1 MCSSGHDDFIK
12 SALVLPKHHDVLQAN
27 CRRYNFRTFLSFKR
41 RKMTYFPK
49 KGVWKKD
56 NQWDVI
62 LFWFSAVFHCTRNS
76 TSLAKSP
83 NHLVQDHQFTVSFLP
98 FVRCV
103 LHSCSAYDTCL
114 DKLGIQCNFHD
125 LGGQS
130 RFFEWLGWSVKGH
143 TVEWRQ
149 TLTLVFVPSPSSMR
163 KCKVFY
169 GKCQTQCLA
178 HMQKAVISKWALDR
192 GEPPPPHTHTLGHP
206 LCNYAYCVP
215 FLLHRKKKSPSQSR
229 CAADLLSDFFFS
241 LQLIWP
247 SLALYT

>member
-1 MCSSGHDDFIK
+1 MGCDSFLVFCRFSLHEEFDFLGQVAQSSG
-12 SALVLPKHHDVLQAN
+12 
-27 CRRYNFRTFLSFKR
+27 
-41 RKMTYFPK
+41 
-49 KGVWKKD
+49 
-56 NQWDVI
+56 
-62 LFWFSAVFHCTRNS
+62 TRS
-76 TSLAKSP
+76 PIYRLISSL
-83 NHLVQDHQFTVSFLP
+83 L
-98 FVRCV
+98 RCV

-178 HMQKAVISKWALDR
+178 HMQRAVISKWALDR
-192 GEPPPPHTHTLGHP
+192 GEPPPHTHTHWDTHSVIMPIVFLSCCTERKNLH
-206 LCNYAYCVP
+206 LSHAVLLTSYLIFFLAY
-215 FLLHRKKKSPSQSR
+215 S
-229 CAADLLSDFFFS
+229 LSDPV
-241 LQLIWP
+241 WP
-247 SLALYT
+247 YIHKHL

>member
-1 MCSSGHDDFIK
+1 
-12 SALVLPKHHDVLQAN
+12 
-27 CRRYNFRTFLSFKR
+27 
-41 RKMTYFPK
+41 MTYFPK

-192 GEPPPPHTHTLGHP
+192 GEPPPHTHTHWDTHSVIMPIVFLSCCTERKNLH
-206 LCNYAYCVP
+206 LSHAVLLTSYLIFFLAY
-215 FLLHRKKKSPSQSR
+215 S
-229 CAADLLSDFFFS
+229 LSDPV
-241 LQLIWP
+241 WP
-247 SLALYT
+247 YIHKHL